1 MRDLTCANGRTHDCA
16 QEDVDADGSIGQAV
30 TVGCKLGA
38 VVVGYCSHQAQVEA
52 TDEKP
57 LSRQFDPGGGLST
70 VVKTKSDR
78 DPSKRSRLANA
89 IPDDCFEPTWT
100 FAPMRILRLPIC

>member
-1 MRDLTCANGRTHDCA
+1 MRSRSLAS
-16 QEDVDADGSIGQAV
+16 SI
-30 TVGCKLGA
+30 
-38 VVVGYCSHQAQVEA
+38 
-52 TDEKP
+52 
-57 LSRQFDPGGGLST
+57 RGGGLST